1 VYVNSK
7 RAGIAAPITQARVV
21 NYKRGVQGCTD
32 DTVKTRAEFR
42 DNYMSLHLVELEMN
56 DGPPVRCDCKGFW
69 VLKARALPVRRLR
82 ACCLLAGRAPAF
94 LARERCVRG
103 AGEDPESSASHACRI
118 GVRPPASRQARAES
132 H

>member
-42 DNYMSLHLVELEMN
+42 DNYMSLHLYAQLHVVTL
-56 DGPPVRCDCKGFW
+56 CDAMRLQRLLGAEG
-69 VLKARALPVRRLR
+69 ARSSR
-82 ACCLLAGRAPAF
+82 AAPAR
-94 LARERCVRG
+94 LL
-103 AGEDPESSASHACRI
+103 SSGRPST
-118 GVRPPASRQARAES
+118 GVSCA
-132 H
+132 